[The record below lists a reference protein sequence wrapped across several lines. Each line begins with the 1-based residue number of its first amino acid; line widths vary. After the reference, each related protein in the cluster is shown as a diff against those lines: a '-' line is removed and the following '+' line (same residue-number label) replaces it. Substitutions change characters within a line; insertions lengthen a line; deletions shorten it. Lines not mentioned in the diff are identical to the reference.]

1 MMTKRMT
8 VMLIIVGI
16 VFGGVAAFQLF
27 RSYMIKK
34 FLASMGNQPQ
44 TVSTMVAKSEDWM
57 PALKA
62 VGTLRAVRGTDIAP
76 QVPGVVA
83 AIPFKSS
90 EEVKKGDLLLQLD
103 DTDDAA
109 KLRALKASAELA
121 RLTYNR
127 TRQLAQKGTVSQA
140 ALDSATA
147 SLRSI
152 EAQVAEQQALVA
164 KKRIS
169 APFAG
174 SIGIRLVDVGQ
185 YVTPGQKITTLQTL
199 DPIYMDFSLPQQNLQ
214 QIKMGQKV
222 SVVTDTFPDLSFDG
236 EITGLDP
243 KVDPQT
249 RNVSVRAQVAN
260 PDHKL
265 LPGMFATAS
274 ISIGTPRSF
283 VTLPQTAITYNPY
296 GETVFLVKEGPAG
309 NDGKPT
315 LIADQVFVV
324 TGDTRGDQ
332 VAVVKGIEEGA
343 TVVTVGQIK
352 LKNGT
357 PLEINNEV
365 KMPNNPAPRPQDQ

>member
-249 RNVSVRAQVAN
+249 RNVSVRAQIAN

>member
-343 TVVTVGQIK
+343 TGVTVGQFK
-352 LKNGT
+352 LKNGPPSKSIT
-357 PLEINNEV
+357 
-365 KMPNNPAPRPQDQ
+365 R